1 MPPAFP
7 AAFPSRSPKSA
18 FVNCKFSDGEA
29 GELRPSSAS
38 GSRDLGTGLVTCVAM
53 AMIISA
59 NLVTTALN
67 PLLQSFFP
75 CPCEPTSSSLVVPS
89 RKPKSLGALGNDNTH
104 SKVAN
109 ERIKG
114 FSVATRATVTG
125 YRDVDSVRIKT
136 ANLLS
141 DCNACQLD
149 FILLFRL
156 VSRLWTFEGDNGNYF
171 FRTQEPSRHEEKE
184 TSSSELLC
192 CPICFKPLRRDGSTG
207 LTR

>member
-1 MPPAFP
+1 M
-7 AAFPSRSPKSA
+7 
-18 FVNCKFSDGEA
+18 NCKGDGAA

-38 GSRDLGTGLVTCVAM
+38 GSRDLGTGLVTCVAV

-67 PLLQSFFP
+67 FGTGLVTCVAMAMIISANVVTTALNPWLQSFFP
-75 CPCEPTSSSLVVPS
+75 RPCEPTSSSLVVPS

-109 ERIKG
+109 ERSQG
-114 FSVATRATVTG
+114 FSVATRATVTD

-156 VSRLWTFEGDNGNYF
+156 VSRL
-171 FRTQEPSRHEEKE
+171 
-184 TSSSELLC
+184 
-192 CPICFKPLRRDGSTG
+192 
-207 LTR
+207 